1 MVNRQLPT
9 WALSAALVVGFMGQ
23 SWATEGNIK
32 PSKVR
37 LGPVYAIAEPDMLD
51 EIAAKLSAMQKDG
64 SLKRLQD
71 EATAKGLA
79 SAKRPQGLGLPRALV
94 SRQWVHDP
102 TYIVPQDIAD
112 HQGRVFA
119 RAGDTINPLEK
130 GVGLRQP
137 LLFVDMDDEVQ
148 VQAMPALLKH
158 APNAKVILVNG
169 DWTQATERLGQAVFF
184 DQRGTLVK
192 RFGITAVPAVVQQS
206 GKVLQVT
213 EFALATRQATTNRTN
228 QAGERP

>member
-1 MVNRQLPT
+1 MVMHISKRTVAL
-9 WALSAALVVGFMGQ
+9 AIAVGLSAPAYLMAAVE
-23 SWATEGNIK
+23 SPA
-32 PSKVR
+32 KVR
-37 LGPVYAIAEPDMLD
+37 LGPVYDIAEPDMLD
-51 EIAAKLSAMQKDG
+51 EIAAKLAAMQKDG

-71 EATAKGLA
+71 EAAARGLA

-102 TYIVPQDIAD
+102 TYIVPQDISD

-148 VQAMPALLKH
+148 TKAIPALLKQ

-192 RFGITAVPAVVQQS
+192 RFGITAVPAVVEQQ
-206 GKVLQVT
+206 GKVLRVT
-213 EFALATRQATTNRTN
+213 EFALATSAELRSHGGSR
-228 QAGERP
+228 